1 MSDWKAA
8 IRQRLASLKL
18 APVRESEI
26 VEELAQHLDDRYH
39 ESLRGGST
47 ESEARSAALLELS
60 EGRLLARGLSRVEHQ
75 VALEPV
81 ILGSGRRNIVLDLWQ
96 DIKYGVRMLLGHPG
110 FTLVATLTLAL
121 GIGGATAIFSLVDG
135 ILLKPL
141 PYRDPGRLIFL
152 IQSFRQK
159 GLDSWGLSPA
169 NFASYHDQSQSF
181 ESLAGYANQTGVN
194 LSQEGRDSEHLEVT
208 RVTSDF
214 FRVLGAQ
221 PALGRDF
228 HPGEDT
234 AGNNSVCILSY
245 GLWQRRF
252 GGDASIVGQTLA
264 LDGISTEVV
273 GVMPAGFKFPTA
285 GTELWIP
292 LGLQPQRRAPFMIRG
307 IGRLKPGLQPS
318 EAEAETTVI
327 FKNTM
332 AQWPDPPPEGADLKT
347 LVTPLKDSI
356 TGKAEKPLL
365 VLLFATGLVLLI
377 ACANVANLLLAR
389 STSRVREIAI
399 RFALGASPGRVVRQ
413 LLTEN
418 VLLAF
423 GGAAAGIGLAWWG
436 SQSLSRLPIK
446 GIPRIDEVSL
456 NLSVVGFAIASA
468 LVTGLLFG
476 LAPAMRAYRSGMN
489 AGLREGQKSSAGASS
504 RRANSVL
511 VSAQLAL
518 SLMLLIGAG
527 LLLKSFQRLKSVDP
541 GFQPENVLTVRISV
555 PRLKYPSPAQL
566 VRFRD
571 SALAAVRGLPG
582 IKAAAMNAYLPF
594 AGGGETDGYIVE
606 GQEPSAGSLAPQSQA
621 WHGYVEA
628 GYFEAM
634 GIPLRQ
640 GREFQEADREGA
652 PLVAIVDETLARLH
666 WPGGSALGK
675 RIETTGD
682 REWMEIVGVV
692 GAVKDLNLAQTP
704 EPHIYFPHAQNFGQ
718 NSSMYLIAR
727 TTGDPAGAAPSIRK
741 AIQSLDPD
749 LPLYSVRPMTEII
762 GDTVG
767 SQRLTNLLLCAFA
780 AIALLL
786 AAVGVYGVMSVY
798 VSNRTNEFGIRLALG
813 QGPHSL
819 LLSIMRQG
827 LLLALAGIAAGIAG
841 ALALTQVIASLLF
854 EVSATD
860 PIIFTSIPLLLT
872 AVALAACL
880 IPARRAS
887 RVDPMVALRYE

>member
-1 MSDWKAA
+1 MPDWKPE
-8 IRQRLASLKL
+8 IRDRLANLRL
-18 APVRESEI
+18 ARESEI

-39 ESLRGGST
+39 ESLRDGAR
-47 ESEARSAALLELS
+47 ESEARSDALLELS
-60 EGRLLARGLSRVEHQ
+60 EGRLLARGLGRVEHQ
-75 VALEPV
+75 VELEPAV
-81 ILGSGRRNIVLDLWQ
+81 LGAGRTNIATDLWR
-96 DIKYGVRMLLGHPG
+96 DLKYGVRMLLGHPG

-152 IQSFRQK
+152 IQSYRQK

-181 ESLAGYANQTGVN
+181 ESLAGYANQSGVN
-194 LSQEGRDSEHLEVT
+194 LTRDGDSEHLEVT

-214 FRVLGAQ
+214 FRVLGAA

-228 HPGEDT
+228 HPEEDT
-234 AGNNSVCILSY
+234 PGKNSVCMLSY

-252 GGDASIVGQTLA
+252 GGDASIIGQTLA

-273 GVMPAGFKFPTA
+273 GIMPAGFKFPAA

-292 LGLQPQRRAPFMIRG
+292 LGLQPQRRAPFLLRG

-356 TGKAEKPLL
+356 TGKTEKPLL
-365 VLLFATGLVLLI
+365 VLLFATALVLLI
-377 ACANVANLLLAR
+377 ACANVASLLLAR

-413 LLTEN
+413 LLTES

-423 GGAAAGIGLAWWG
+423 GGAAAGIGLA
-436 SQSLSRLPIK
+436 SLGMASLGRLPIK
-446 GIPRIDEVSL
+446 GIPRIDEAGL
-456 NLSVVGFAIASA
+456 NFSVVGFAIASA
-468 LVTGLLFG
+468 LVTGLLSG
-476 LAPAMRAYRSGMN
+476 LAPALRAYRSGVN
-489 AGLREGQKSSAGASS
+489 AGLREGQKSSAGPAS
-504 RRANSVL
+504 RRANSIL
-511 VSAQLAL
+511 VAAQLAL
-518 SLMLLIGAG
+518 SLMLLIAAG

-541 GFQPENVLTVRISV
+541 GFQPENVLTTRLSV
-555 PRLKYPSPAQL
+555 PRLKYPSPEQL
-566 VRFRD
+566 ARFRD
-571 SALAAVRGLPG
+571 SALAAVRNLPG

-634 GIPLRQ
+634 GIPIRQ
-640 GREFQEADREGA
+640 GREFQETDREGA

-727 TTGDPAGAAPSIRK
+727 TTGDPAAAAPAIKK
-741 AIQSLDPD
+741 ALQSLDPD
-749 LPLYSVRPMTEII
+749 LPLYSIRPMTEII
-762 GDTVG
+762 GDTMG
-767 SQRLTNLLLCAFA
+767 SQRLTNLLLCSFA

-813 QGPHSL
+813 QGPLSL

-860 PIIFTSIPLLLT
+860 PIIFTGIPLLLT
-872 AVALAACL
+872 AVALVACL